1 MKYSIRKNS
10 EQKITHLIKQYIL
23 FKVLCPQYT
32 TIFTVKDVTRDEK
45 EFLHDNYSI
54 PHIKK
59 QLKASMEKHNLSSYG
74 GVSGAV
80 DSQTMNAF
88 IESPFMQWVS
98 TLSIMSGKLCYNSKY
113 QEICNFY

>member
-1 MKYSIRKNS
+1 MC
-10 EQKITHLIKQYIL
+10 L
-23 FKVLCPQYT
+23 QYT
-32 TIFTVKDVTRDEK
+32 TIFTVKDVTWYEK

-54 PHIKK
+54 PHNKK
-59 QLKASMEKHNLSSYG
+59 QLKANMEKHNLSSYG

-98 TLSIMSGKLCYNSKY
+98 TISIMSKKLCDGS
-113 QEICNFY
+113 